1 MSQPDL
7 SKYAPA
13 TAPQPETSAELKH
26 MDLSPA
32 EALGQFNPAER
43 AIIIKRFKSM
53 QDIPK
58 LIGKDFDMPI
68 YIGKPGSG
76 WYWNFKENYI
86 VVDPAE
92 ILERPA
98 DESRFIIAHE
108 GSHRRISLADTE
120 SPRNKEYFEQYGFP
134 ILYNCIEDPRV
145 NNFLTDKY
153 QTFRTG
159 MNPLYAGD
167 HGFEAETKDMAETNA
182 GFQPRVLQAG
192 FEYIRQWVA
201 ENRGERVE
209 IRESLDPDVVEALEK
224 TLGSARKAWWLYP
237 SWQESQDPSTVRQ
250 YAEASLRI
258 VEHEIWPHLK
268 ELAEA
273 DMKDAMVSKML
284 RQAMKEMAEG
294 QENPE
299 SLEGLPEDMKQQI
312 KEQLEEFASQQ
323 QENQKINLDDIPEE
337 LLEKL
342 REVIDSLP
350 EELKDQLQEEAAK
363 MLEELEKQISK
374 KLQTKE
380 GKEPGKE
387 SGKEE
392 RLEQEQVE
400 SEATDRAEA
409 EPGSSYE
416 EPPAYTSLE
425 DVEDYFNED
434 LREAEVGTKEYYDNL
449 RMELEPIIDALYN
462 ELNNIFIDREANK
475 RTTGHRHG
483 SRINVRTR
491 IREKSGGVPV
501 TETRSWERRDLPT
514 QKDYVFSLLIDLSGS
529 MKFGQGGE
537 TRIHSALK
545 TAIVWA
551 EVLGRLGIKFEVVGF
566 NEDLKLFKGYMDT
579 FGDETR
585 AKMAPME
592 REVTMHGANYN
603 DDGWAL
609 QEASERIEKQKAS
622 EKFVVVISDGQPA
635 PSIRHSGAEYDL
647 SKVVQGILNGTN
659 QHVVGIGVQNSS
671 VEYYYPDSVVIEDI
685 SELPKAIVEVIRR
698 SIES

>member
-1 MSQPDL
+1 VSQPDL
-7 SKYAPA
+7 NKYAPA
-13 TAPQPETSAELKH
+13 IAPEPGPSSELKH

-32 EALGQFNPAER
+32 EALGQFTPAER

-53 QDIPK
+53 QDIPQ

-134 ILYNCIEDPRV
+134 MLYNCIEDPRV

-167 HGFEAETKDMAETNA
+167 HGFEAETKDMAEANA

-201 ENRGERVE
+201 ETRGEHVPV
-209 IRESLDPDVVEALEK
+209 RESLDPEVVEALEK

-258 VEHEIWPHLK
+258 VEQDIWPHLK

-273 DMKDAMVSKML
+273 DMKDAMVAKML
-284 RQAMKEMAEG
+284 RKAMEEMAEG

-299 SLEGLPEDMKQQI
+299 SLEGLPEDIKQKI
-312 KEQLEEFASQQ
+312 KEQLEEFATQQ
-323 QENQKINLDDIPEE
+323 QESQKINLDDLPEE

-350 EELKDQLQEEAAK
+350 EELKDKLQKEAAK
-363 MLEELEKQISK
+363 ILEELEKQISK

-387 SGKEE
+387 EVA
-392 RLEQEQVE
+392 EQEEGE
-400 SEATDRAEA
+400 SQAADSTEV
-409 EPGSSYE
+409 EPGSSYSQ
-416 EPPAYTSLE
+416 PPAYASLE
-425 DVEDYFNED
+425 EIEDYFADEIK
-434 LREAEVGTKEYYDNL
+434 EAEVGTKEYYDNL
-449 RMELEPIIDALYN
+449 RMELEPIIDTLYN

-475 RTTGHRHG
+475 STTGHRHG
-483 SRINVRTR
+483 SRINVRSR

-501 TETRSWERRDLPT
+501 TETRAWERRDLPT
-514 QKDYVFSLLIDLSGS
+514 QKDYAFSLLIDLSGS
-529 MKFGQGGE
+529 MSAGRGGGGE

-566 NEDLKLFKGYMDT
+566 NEELKLFKGYLDA

-592 REVTMHGANYN
+592 QEVRMSGANYN

-609 QEASERIEKQKAS
+609 QEASERIEKQRAS

-635 PSIRHSGAEYDL
+635 PSLKHSGYEYDL
-647 SKVVQGILNGTN
+647 AKVVQSILNDTN
-659 QHVVGIGVQNSS
+659 QHVVGIGVQNPA
-671 VEYYYPDSVVIEDI
+671 VEKFYPDNVVIEDI

-698 SIES
+698 SIGR